1 MRALSWIGRVLGKL
15 VSGLQTL
22 AGRAAAGIAVFGA
35 LVWFLWPSSSWQV
48 EPEPLLA
55 LIVSAA
61 GWLGSLGP
69 TRQAESEKP
78 LPPTTHDVKLLARF
92 RETLTEPAKRFLRD
106 QDLLSTFNW
115 KTIDCLLEISH
126 SWRGAEFAFDDEE
139 LEALFVP
146 LIDSIRGFT
155 NELALRSYM
164 VRGSDERASVLTDHD
179 REYEVSDRTR
189 QTARELNDQ
198 ATQLAESID
207 EFIRF
212 SRPRLER
219 G

>member
-78 LPPTTHDVKLLARF
+78 LPPTTHDVQLLARF

-115 KTIDCLLEISH
+115 KTIDCLLEVSH
-126 SWRGAEFAFDDEE
+126 SWRGAECTFDDEE
-139 LEALFVP
+139 VEAFFAP
-146 LIDSIRGFT
+146 LIDSIRDFT

-164 VRGSDERASVLTDHD
+164 VRV
-179 REYEVSDRTR
+179 
-189 QTARELNDQ
+189 
-198 ATQLAESID
+198 
-207 EFIRF
+207 
-212 SRPRLER
+212 
-219 G
+219 

>member
-1 MRALSWIGRVLGKL
+1 
-15 VSGLQTL
+15 
-22 AGRAAAGIAVFGA
+22 
-35 LVWFLWPSSSWQV
+35 
-48 EPEPLLA
+48 
-55 LIVSAA
+55 
-61 GWLGSLGP
+61 
-69 TRQAESEKP
+69 
-78 LPPTTHDVKLLARF
+78 
-92 RETLTEPAKRFLRD
+92 
-106 QDLLSTFNW
+106 
-115 KTIDCLLEISH
+115 
-126 SWRGAEFAFDDEE
+126 DEE

-212 SRPRLER
+212 ARPRLER

>member
-146 LIDSIRGFT
+146 LRSKGRGQDRPGAVSGSGTAPSFGWSRGRNESASIRDRPY
-155 NELALRSYM
+155 NRDL
-164 VRGSDERASVLTDHD
+164 VRHQTPGPSAGHASERLGIVYSGKAS
-179 REYEVSDRTR
+179 
-189 QTARELNDQ
+189 
-198 ATQLAESID
+198 
-207 EFIRF
+207 
-212 SRPRLER
+212 
-219 G
+219 